1 MPRTQED
8 VESYLFALGRTFE
21 SAGGT
26 LILRGHSSSTP
37 IAMRVEPPILEVQV
51 SIGAPPGDAA
61 QKVGL
66 YERLLELNATD
77 LAHAAYALE
86 QGQIVLT
93 ASLSLENLDQ
103 NELEAVLADMDMA
116 LLRHLA
122 ELRDL
127 AGGPPPSVS
136 PSRRA

>member
-8 VESYLFALGRTFE
+8 VESFLLALGRTFE
-21 SAGGT
+21 SDGGT
-26 LILRGHSSSTP
+26 LVLRGHSSSTP
-37 IAMRVEPPILEVQV
+37 IAVRVQPPILEVQLA
-51 SIGAPPGDAA
+51 IGAPPPDAA
-61 QKVGL
+61 QKLGIFQ
-66 YERLLELNATD
+66 RLLELNATD

-86 QGQIVLT
+86 GGQIVLV
-93 ASLSLENLDQ
+93 ASLSLENLDK

-127 AGGPPPSVS
+127 AGGPPPS
-136 PSRRA
+136 RRA